1 MATLCEFFFLSLKK
15 IWENREA
22 RNQRTNVQININL
35 LNVKIDEHKLK
46 GE

>member
-1 MATLCEFFFLSLKK
+1 MATLCEFFFLCLKK
-15 IWENREA
+15 TWENREA